1 MTSRRRLTSEEL
13 DLWNRIANQAER
25 LHPKAKAASV
35 PAPHP
40 KARPA
45 KAKPRIEPVAPE
57 RVCYSPARAVPR
69 YDLRAPLPDQLN
81 GAPVRMDRKAHLRMK
96 RGKTAPDARIDL
108 HGMTLDRAHPALT
121 GFILTA
127 QSRGKRLVLVITGK
141 GRRSADHGPIPTP
154 RGILK
159 HQVPQWLAMPPLSQA
174 VLQVT
179 PAHISHGGEG
189 AYYVYLR
196 KRK

>member
-1 MTSRRRLTSEEL
+1 MTTRRRLTPEEL
-13 DLWNRIANQAER
+13 DLWHRIASQAER
-25 LHPKAKAASV
+25 LHPKAKTASV
-35 PAPHP
+35 PAPQP
-40 KARPA
+40 KARPVRSA
-45 KAKPRIEPVAPE
+45 PRIEPFDPGSVSRTPAP
-57 RVCYSPARAVPR
+57 AH
-69 YDLRAPLPDQLN
+69 DLRAPLPDRLN
-81 GAPVRMDRKAHLRMK
+81 GAPVRMDRKAHTRMK
-96 RGKTAPDARIDL
+96 RGKTVPEARIDL

-121 GFILTA
+121 AFILTA

-141 GRRSADHGPIPTP
+141 GRKSADHGPIPTP

-159 HQVPQWLAMPPLSQA
+159 HQVPQWLAMPPLSHA

-179 PAHISHGGEG
+179 PAHISHGGDG

>member
-1 MTSRRRLTSEEL
+1 MTRRRLTPEEL
-13 DLWNRIANQAER
+13 DLWHRIARQAER
-25 LHPKAKAASV
+25 LHPKAAS
-35 PAPHP
+35 APIPQP

-45 KAKPRIEPVAPE
+45 RSPAPRIEPFYPGSLARTPAP
-57 RVCYSPARAVPR
+57 AH
-69 YDLRAPLPDQLN
+69 DLRAPLPDRLN
-81 GAPVRMDRKAHLRMK
+81 GAPVRMDRKAHTKMK
-96 RGKTAPDARIDL
+96 RGKTTPEARIDL
-108 HGMTLDRAHPALT
+108 HGMTLAHAHPALT
-121 GFILTA
+121 AFILTS

-141 GRRSADHGPIPTP
+141 GRKGADHGPIPTP

-159 HQVPQWLAMPPLSQA
+159 HQVPQWLAMPPLAQA

-179 PAHISHGGEG
+179 PAHVSHGGEG

>member
-1 MTSRRRLTSEEL
+1 MTRRPTQEEL
-13 DLWNRIANQAER
+13 ELWHRIARQAER
-25 LHPKAKAASV
+25 LHPKAPAA
-35 PAPHP
+35 PAPFVR
-40 KARPA
+40 KALPA
-45 KAKPRIEPVAPE
+45 KPSTPRIQPFEPG
-57 RVCYSPARAVPR
+57 SRAVPAIPAH
-69 YDLRAPLPDQLN
+69 DLRAPLPERLN
-81 GAPVRMDRKAHLRMK
+81 GAPVRMDRKAHTKMK
-96 RGKTAPDARIDL
+96 RGKITPEARIDL
-108 HGMTLDRAHPALT
+108 HGMTLAHAHPALT

-141 GRRSADHGPIPTP
+141 GRKSADHGPIPTP

-159 HQVPQWLAMPPLSQA
+159 HQVPQWLAMPPLAQA

-179 PAHISHGGEG
+179 PAHVSHGGDG